1 MSSAV
6 SLLNSIPISILTS
19 LSAHLIFLDAVK
31 TAFQIDSQEGMD
43 NKLSRI
49 LVNQSQ
55 YIPKEVLV

>member
-6 SLLNSIPISILTS
+6 SLLNGIPISVRPSDLFGCSEDI
-19 LSAHLIFLDAVK
+19 
-31 TAFQIDSQEGMD
+31 AFQIDSQEGMD

-49 LVNQSQ
+49 LVIQSQ